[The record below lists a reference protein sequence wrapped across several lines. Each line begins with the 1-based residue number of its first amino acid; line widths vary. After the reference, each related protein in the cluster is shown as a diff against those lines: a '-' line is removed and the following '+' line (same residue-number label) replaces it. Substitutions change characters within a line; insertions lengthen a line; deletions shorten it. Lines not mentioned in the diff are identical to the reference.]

1 VATSGYSERSQFDHG
16 KRSLLPSPLLACVL
30 AALTGREPEAG
41 CGEEEAVRGQGSE
54 PIELRPGVFAREQA
68 RLAEI
73 ERWAWR
79 RVRAMRAFFT
89 HLTIFVGINF
99 ILFLVDSATDGPA
112 WFFIPFLGWG
122 LLLALHG
129 LHAYDLLPWTT
140 QGWEQR
146 KVRELILTRMR
157 EEQGLGE

>member
-1 VATSGYSERSQFDHG
+1 MFAVAR
-16 KRSLLPSPLLACVL
+16 LLA
-30 AALTGREPEAG
+30 AFIGREMETGHAE
-41 CGEEEAVRGQGSE
+41 GELEEAPVRDQGSE
-54 PIELRPGVFAREQA
+54 PVELRPGVFAREQA

-73 ERWAWR
+73 EQWAWR

-99 ILFLVDSATDGPA
+99 ILFLVDTATAGPA
-112 WFFIPFLGWG
+112 WFYVPLLAWG
-122 LLLALHG
+122 LVLSLHG

-146 KVRELILTRMR
+146 KVRELIISRMR
-157 EEQGLGE
+157 DEQGLGE